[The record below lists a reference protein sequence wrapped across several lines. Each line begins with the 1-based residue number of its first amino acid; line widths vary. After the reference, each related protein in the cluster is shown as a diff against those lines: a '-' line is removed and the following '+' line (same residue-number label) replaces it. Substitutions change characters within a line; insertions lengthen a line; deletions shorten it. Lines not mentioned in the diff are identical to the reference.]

1 MNDHQVS
8 ESEKD
13 AAENIKLTSKQG
25 KAALRELLAPV
36 QMALRVGQVMA
47 VISAILRGFPSLL

>member
-47 VISAILRGFPSLL
+47 VISAILRVFLSLL